1 MTTAM
6 TNRARIETPLGRIL
20 AEEGRKLTW
29 LALQVGASKQEV
41 WRWVHGLH
49 VPVAAM
55 QGAIADALGRPVEDL
70 WPDAPVEP
78 RRAA

>member
-1 MTTAM
+1 MTG
-6 TNRARIETPLGRIL
+6 RARIETPLGRVL

-29 LALQVGASKQEV
+29 LAAQVGASKQEV

-49 VPVAAM
+49 APVPSM
-55 QGAIADALGRPVEDL
+55 QERIANALGRDIGEL
-70 WPDAPVEP
+70 WPDAPVDEP